1 MFKFHLINRFE
12 AAALLGIVLSLL
24 TADIAVFGQECDQ
37 LRGDVVRLHILAN
50 SDSAADQSLKLAVRD
65 RILRDLGA
73 VFETPATQADA
84 REVAA
89 AQLGQIEQLA
99 AQTLAEQGVS
109 LPVRASLCRMYF
121 ETRDYENYSLPAGVY
136 DAVRVE
142 IGAGEGKNWWC
153 VMYPPI
159 CLPAAA
165 ADAQDLSD
173 LPAMQELESLNEQP
187 MFKPKLAVVE
197 LFEAVKEKLV
207 E

>member
-99 AQTLAEQGVS
+99 TQTLAEQGVS

-142 IGAGEGKNWWC
+142 IGAGAGKNWWC